1 MQHTLHASDVATRHF
16 APVAPVAQAP
26 RTPYH
31 ALGSDSAPR
40 IPAWAEHRSVYRGSG
55 RTLYLVETK
64 NLDAAGNDLQRL
76 SADGWDVRVERSAD
90 SARVAL
96 MAA

>member
-1 MQHTLHASDVATRHF
+1 MQQHLLTGDAAKRTI
-16 APVAPVAQAP
+16 APVAPVAQPA

-31 ALGSDSAPR
+31 ALGSASAPR

-64 NLDAAGNDLQRL
+64 NLDAARTDLRRL
-76 SADGWDVRVERSAD
+76 SADGWDVQVERSAD
-90 SARVAL
+90 TARVAL